1 MPNKKKN
8 LEIMMTFKE
17 CIPLFSVL
25 SDEKR
30 QEIVLILSE
39 APEGLNVNAITEKIE
54 LSRPAVSHHLKIL
67 KQASIVEV
75 ISKGIEHYY
84 FLTLKESVEKLKK
97 LIGTIEDNCEL
108 K

>member
-1 MPNKKKN
+1 MSNKERKLK
-8 LEIMMTFKE
+8 IMTIFKE

-30 QEIVLILSE
+30 QEIVIILSE
-39 APEGLNVNAITEKIE
+39 TPEGLNVNAITEKIE

-67 KQASIVEV
+67 KQAGIVEV
-75 ISKGIEHYY
+75 MRKGIENYY
-84 FLTLKESVEKLKK
+84 FLILKESVENLKK
-97 LIGTIEDNCEL
+97 LIMTVEENCEL

>member
-1 MPNKKKN
+1 MTNKEGSLKVLN
-8 LEIMMTFKE
+8 VFKE

-30 QEIVLILSE
+30 QQIVLALSE
-39 APEGLNVNAITEKIE
+39 VPEGLNVNSITEKIE

-67 KQASIVEV
+67 KQAGIVDV
-75 ISKGIEHYY
+75 INKGTENYY
-84 FLTLKESVEKLKK
+84 FLTLKVALDKLKQ
-97 LIGTIEDNCEL
+97 LAINIERYCEL

>member
-1 MPNKKKN
+1 
-8 LEIMMTFKE
+8 MMIFKD
-17 CIPLFSVL
+17 CIPLLTVL

-39 APEGLNVNAITEKIE
+39 VPEGLNVNAITERIH

-67 KQASIVEV
+67 KQAGIVELMN
-75 ISKGIEHYY
+75 KGTENYY
-84 FLTLKESVEKLKK
+84 FLTLKEGVERLKK
-97 LIGTIEDNCEL
+97 LTSIIEENCEL